1 MSEHVVPVR
10 IYFTIFTVLLVL
22 TAVTVIVSGIDLG
35 RMNTVVALAIAVTK
49 AVLVILFFMHLRYS
63 TKLTWLVVSAGFV
76 WLSILI
82 LFTMTDVMTR
92 GLVALT
98 QH

>member
-10 IYFTIFTVLLVL
+10 IYFTIFAVLLGL

-49 AVLVILFFMHLRYS
+49 AVLVILYFMHLRYS
-63 TKLTWLVVSAGFV
+63 TRLTWLVMSSGFV
-76 WLSILI
+76 WLGILI
-82 LFTMTDVMTR
+82 LFTMTDVLTR
-92 GLVALT
+92 GLATLT
-98 QH
+98 R

>member
-82 LFTMTDVMTR
+82 LFTMTDVLTR